1 MVKRSKATRDRLAFR
16 IHNNQA
22 LCFGNTTDTC
32 HRCITFPRG
41 SMHHFSLMHRRG
53 ETQFVVVATSQR
65 ELQAFVPRQLRQ
77 CWADASGLRFFAEC
91 VAVLKPCGVDLR
103 AHL

>member
-1 MVKRSKATRDRLAFR
+1 
-16 IHNNQA
+16 
-22 LCFGNTTDTC
+22 
-32 HRCITFPRG
+32 
-41 SMHHFSLMHRRG
+41 MHHFSLMHRRG